1 MFGYRFHV
9 LLDYCLNHFQF
20 CRFEALIV
28 YKLDRKLIEFG
39 LGSSFYDVH
48 MQRCMV
54 VGVEQ
59 ESVSKQRK
67 YRWHVFQISRK
78 NR

>member
-1 MFGYRFHV
+1 
-9 LLDYCLNHFQF
+9 
-20 CRFEALIV
+20 LIV
-28 YKLDRKLIEFG
+28 YKFDRKQIEFG